1 MCRSR
6 RELSNEYL
14 LAKFGF
20 DTGENEPCQVCR
32 IPLRT
37 SHPAQVSELR
47 GLFRRSDAAY
57 QIRVAQYNIL
67 AGYLGNNMEPWFLY
81 GVDMPPERREA
92 ISKLHAERGPDGA
105 YKNVGWPNYV
115 RGVLSAEEQAAVE
128 RVHEQYLFLLF
139 EKLSEVRMLT
149 TFYLAKNDHRWVT
162 FLFLKT
168 YFLPGRRCTQSLS
181 RISCRGSCLKTR
193 RSSCGLLGWL
203 GSR

>member
-1 MCRSR
+1 MQKRVNLVDLVKSFQT
-6 RELSNEYL
+6 SVYL
-14 LAKFGF
+14 QHSAAIQPIYPVSAPR
-20 DTGENEPCQVCR
+20 TENEPCQVCR

-37 SHPAQVSELR
+37 SRPAQVSELR

-128 RVHEQYLFLLF
+128 RVQFGQVHPRLL
-139 EKLSEVRMLT
+139 
-149 TFYLAKNDHRWVT
+149 HRSIGQT
-162 FLFLKT
+162 
-168 YFLPGRRCTQSLS
+168 
-181 RISCRGSCLKTR
+181 
-193 RSSCGLLGWL
+193 
-203 GSR
+203 